1 MLDTKNEFRFLGLR
15 GISLSIDLEIWLHFD
30 AKWALFCT
38 NAQGFVG
45 VFALCTQ
52 IWARF
57 SSDVMSLHAEP
68 FDWFLTEKC
77 HQHTILFKIKH
88 PKHNMC
94 NKGIFDSH
102 HSCAQKYFWKNS
114 YKSLFRTSLLVSSFR
129 TFCIHIGQLLE
140 AQISKSLNFQK
151 NLKWTTF
158 SFENSNNIIFIHF
171 SKTNSALNN
180 CLICSQKVPKEA

>member
-1 MLDTKNEFRFLGLR
+1 MLDTENEFRFLGLR
-15 GISLSIDLEIWLHFD
+15 GICLSIDLKIWLHFD

-94 NKGIFDSH
+94 NEGIFWQPNIH
-102 HSCAQKYFWKNS
+102 VHKNIFEKILIKVCS
-114 YKSLFRTSLLVSSFR
+114 ARTSLSSFG
-129 TFCIHIGQLLE
+129 TFCIHIGHGNWDH
-140 AQISKSLNFQK
+140 ATSSKRWRSEG
-151 NLKWTTF
+151 
-158 SFENSNNIIFIHF
+158 SI
-171 SKTNSALNN
+171 
-180 CLICSQKVPKEA
+180 